1 MVPCLWQILTCQGTP
16 SGIILASGRSWKQQR
31 RFGIMTLRNLGMGKK
46 GLEHRVQEEAS
57 HLVEFF
63 GNLKGIL
70 LAKKSGALQPGYGSI
85 SSVCKLTYP
94 F

>member
-1 MVPCLWQILTCQGTP
+1 ML

-31 RFGIMTLRNLGMGKK
+31 RFGIMTLRSLGMGKK
-46 GLEHRVQEEAS
+46 GLEYRVQEEAS

-63 GNLKGIL
+63 VSLKGIS
-70 LAKKSGALQPGYGSI
+70 AKKLDAFQFLDPNLQYVSLPTS
-85 SSVCKLTYP
+85 